1 MKGETRKVNKRMKI
15 FVKVKTKAKVKEV
28 IKQEENSYLV
38 SVSEPPLKN
47 KANLAVIKAL
57 AEYFQVPKSKV
68 ILVRGEKSKQK
79 VFEII

>member
-1 MKGETRKVNKRMKI
+1 MKI
-15 FVKVKTKAKVKEV
+15 FVKVKTRAKVKEV
-28 IKQEENSYLV
+28 IKQEESSYLV
-38 SVSEPPLKN
+38 FVSEPPLKN

-57 AEYFQVPKSKV
+57 AEYFQVSKSKV